1 MVECAERRD
10 NDFHH
15 EGPVDRSLGMLT
27 FESDITH
34 RVMIIMIVLQ
44 FDSAYHRWAMLLL
57 RSLAVFERDQRVLC
71 DTVGLDESQVQELE
85 RSHPGTIC
93 LNSPKPAEMRRAD
106 MANRKPFVLRNAMD
120 RFTDERW
127 FCLIDADMLVRRRLD
142 DLWRLVEDASAAL
155 MFTNGMWEGQFYA
168 RLVTVA
174 SVVLVRRDGRDLVDR
189 WARLYHHDTPVDQ
202 VVPREWFWD
211 QVTLFL
217 AWCESPLPIATIP
230 IAVFAD
236 VQLGPHAA
244 IWAANVP
251 DKERYFHFF
260 QAESRRQ
267 HTASE
272 ERASFSPT
280 CEGSDGVG

>member
-1 MVECAERRD
+1 M
-10 NDFHH
+10 
-15 EGPVDRSLGMLT
+15 
-27 FESDITH
+27 
-34 RVMIIMIVLQ
+34 
-44 FDSAYHRWAMLLL
+44 LL

-71 DTVGLDESQVQELE
+71 DTVGLDESQLQELE

-93 LNSPKPAEMRRAD
+93 LNSPKPAEMTRAD

-120 RFTDERW
+120 RFTDERF

-155 MFTNGMWEGQFYA
+155 MFTDGMWEGQFYA
-168 RLVTVA
+168 RLVTLA

-189 WARLYHHDTPVDQ
+189 WAHLYHHGSPVDQ

-217 AWCESPLPIATIP
+217 AWCESPLPIANIP

-236 VQLGPHAA
+236 VQLDARCRHLGGQRSGQGAL
-244 IWAANVP
+244 
-251 DKERYFHFF
+251 FHYF

-267 HTASE
+267 HTSSE
-272 ERASFSPT
+272 ERACVSPA
-280 CEGSDGVG
+280 CEGADRVG